1 MTKTT
6 TPQTEI
12 NLDVLADIIA
22 SQIKRKIL
30 LKLAKKK
37 NAKQSE
43 LPKQTQK
50 VEIQLQNISSS

>member
-1 MTKTT
+1 MTKKP

-30 LKLAKKK
+30 LKLQKKK
-37 NAKQSE
+37 DEQNKK
-43 LPKQTQK
+43 PKPQLLLQK
-50 VEIQLQNISSS
+50 T